1 MLEIS
6 NNIVQNQLLLAKQ
19 QKREESQQQLPLST
33 ALSHSDQYLSPTQN
47 AKKMHDISYRII
59 EKDEGKEE
67 EGMLIMKRVE
77 SPIKIMS
84 LKNP

>member
-1 MLEIS
+1 
-6 NNIVQNQLLLAKQ
+6 
-19 QKREESQQQLPLST
+19 
-33 ALSHSDQYLSPTQN
+33 
-47 AKKMHDISYRII
+47 MHGISYRII